1 MRAYGFVDWSGDT
14 GFKFSS
20 GSPTFFIITLIS
32 SENYADLREQLR
44 KLKEQLGLPISYEF
58 HFVHSSKTI
67 RTAFFTVLAHCDWE
81 GAGLIVDK
89 RKLPKE
95 FKKMKTPDFCAFFL
109 GHLLA
114 RAPLDWIEVKRLL
127 VDDSSKNS
135 PIIRGMKLAAS
146 PVLLARGIKRTPK
159 VRGEA
164 AHLSDGIQIADMLAG
179 ALKEREQGG
188 IDYLK
193 GLKERIQIY
202 HYETVK

>member
-20 GSPTFFIITLIS
+20 GSPTFFILTVIS

-44 KLKEQLGLPISYEF
+44 KLKEQLGLPMSYEF
-58 HFVHSSKTI
+58 HFAHSSKTI
-67 RTAFFTVLAHCDWE
+67 RTAFFTILAHCDWE

-89 RKLPKE
+89 QKLPKE
-95 FKKMKTPDFCAFFL
+95 FKKMKTPDFCGFFL

-127 VDDSSKNS
+127 VDDSLKNS
-135 PIIRGMKLAAS
+135 PIIKGMKLVVS
-146 PVLLARGIKRTPK
+146 PVLLARGIQKTPK

-164 AHLSDGIQIADMLAG
+164 SHLSDGIQIADMLAG
-179 ALKEREQGG
+179 ALKERERGNA
-188 IDYLK
+188 DYLR
-193 GLKERIQIY
+193 GLKKHLQIY